1 MCCCSPPRRLLA
13 ILVLL
18 PLAQNAV
25 AEHVIGLGAEFDS
38 EDGRALSAIGSV
50 GIAERTWL
58 SGGAAHSSSGAG
70 ATDVD
75 TVYFDAS
82 LDHHFQP
89 VGIRVGA
96 AYWGDPDL
104 LDSND
109 LRAAVYWRNDKASVS
124 LDFERRAFDLTL
136 RNPTTG
142 ASRDIEFEADG
153 VGLALRFEVNE
164 TVGIYANGMRY
175 DYSRDIAL
183 QPDTDVL
190 RVFALSRIS
199 MVNSLLDQRVSGGIE
214 FSLGERVLDFRA
226 SSWETAVFGER
237 VDSFGAGLLFPVGD
251 ATDLELRIASDNVDS
266 LGRATL
272 FSVFL
277 YFYGD

>member
-1 MCCCSPPRRLLA
+1 MYCCSVRHGLCAIFALLLA
-13 ILVLL
+13 HAAI
-18 PLAQNAV
+18 

-38 EDGRALSAIGSV
+38 EDGRAFSAVGSV
-50 GIAERTWL
+50 GVAENSWL
-58 SGGAAHSSSGAG
+58 TGSAAYSGSRAG
-70 ATDVD
+70 SADVD

-82 LDHHFQP
+82 FDHHFQP
-89 VGIRVGA
+89 LGVRLGA

-109 LRAAVYWRNDKASVS
+109 LRGSVYWKNDTASLS
-124 LDFERRAFDLTL
+124 LDYERRAFDLTL
-136 RNPTTG
+136 RNPDTG
-142 ASRDIEFEADG
+142 ASRDVEFDADG
-153 VGLALRFEVNE
+153 VGLAVRVAVGD
-164 TVGIYANGMRY
+164 TVSVYANGMRY

-199 MVNSLLDQRVSGGIE
+199 MANSLLDTRISAGIE
-214 FSLGERVLDFRA
+214 FDIGQRVLDFRV

-237 VDSFGAGLLFPVGD
+237 VDSLGAGLLLPLG
-251 ATDLELRIASDNVDS
+251 AASDLELRLSSDDVDS